1 VTEPILQGARI
12 MARICQCLAAGVAE
26 HVAMDVVLKARALTD
41 ALYKPIDR
49 VRSERSAALGRKY
62 EAAVGELPPQLCR
75 PRTVE

>member
-1 VTEPILQGARI
+1 
-12 MARICQCLAAGVAE
+12 VAQ
-26 HVAMDVVLKARALTD
+26 HVAIPVLLKARALTD

-49 VRSERSAALGRKY
+49 VRDEGSAALCRKY